1 MIATNEH
8 RHAIPRL
15 GLTGGIGSGKSTAL
29 AYLRELG
36 AAVISSDDIVHKLY
50 DRSDIVAAIRNR
62 FGPAA
67 IADEGVDRAAVA
79 RIVFADEVELNWL
92 EEQLHPRVRRA
103 IAEWAAEHERAQ
115 PQPALLAAEVPV
127 LFEAEFAADFDFTLV
142 ITAPTATR
150 RRRLS
155 SKFSGADLTRRVSRQ
170 MPEED
175 KVARSDFA
183 FDNSGSR
190 RELREFLRET
200 VAHILASD
208 GSDDATRVEP

>member
-50 DRSDIVAAIRNR
+50 DRSDIVATIRDH

-79 RIVFADEVELNWL
+79 RIVFAEEVELTWL
-92 EEQLHPRVRRA
+92 EEQLHPHVRRA
-103 IAEWAAEHERAQ
+103 IGEWASEQEGAE
-115 PQPALLAAEVPV
+115 PPPALLAVEVPL
-127 LFEAEFAADFDFTLV
+127 LFEGEFAADFDFALV
-142 ITAPTATR
+142 ITAPIATR

-155 SKFSGADLTRRVSRQ
+155 SKFTGADLARRVSRQ
-170 MPEED
+170 MPEGE

-190 RELREFLRET
+190 KDLREFLRET

-208 GSDDATRVEP
+208 GSDDATQVEP

>member
-50 DRSDIVAAIRNR
+50 DRPDIVAVIHDH
-62 FGPAA
+62 FGSAA

-103 IAEWAAEHERAQ
+103 IAEWAAEHERGE
-115 PQPALLAAEVPV
+115 PQPALLAVEVPM
-127 LFEAEFAADFDFTLV
+127 LFESEFAADFDFTLV

-155 SKFSGADLTRRVSRQ
+155 SKFTGADLTRRVSLQ

-190 RELREFLRET
+190 RDLREFLRET